1 MQGESSITN
10 PFDIDNIF
18 NDYFS
23 SVADTVKVNLKYSHK
38 LLSDY
43 LNNQCNNSTFIQPI
57 DSEEIANII
66 STLNMNRSS
75 GQNSIPQKILN
86 LLKIYISKQLADLFN
101 LSFSSDVFPSLL
113 KIAKVVAVYKK
124 DSESEYH

>member
-1 MQGESSITN
+1 
-10 PFDIDNIF
+10 
-18 NDYFS
+18 
-23 SVADTVKVNLKYSHK
+23 
-38 LLSDY
+38 
-43 LNNQCNNSTFIQPI
+43 
-57 DSEEIANII
+57 
-66 STLNMNRSS
+66 MNRSS

-101 LSFSSDVFPSLL
+101 LSFSSDVFPLLL